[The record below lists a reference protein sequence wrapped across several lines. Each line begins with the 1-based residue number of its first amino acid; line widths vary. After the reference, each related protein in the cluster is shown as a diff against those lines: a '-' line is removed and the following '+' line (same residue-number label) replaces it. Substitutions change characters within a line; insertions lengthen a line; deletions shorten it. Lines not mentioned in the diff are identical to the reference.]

1 MLKFLEDEKN
11 IEEKDL
17 FMHMEN
23 KDFDNII
30 DIGISIIDNNK
41 FNLCIFFLFFLF
53 LLSISSLLIQC
64 CIYYYQQICYYQA
77 SRYNIRQ
84 HSLRQSIQCPKRE
97 RLGNRCSLLLRSTV
111 FIIIWFRTSRLPD
124 YRQSAIQCRIPCARR
139 RETAIN
145 GYLSEQL

>member
-53 LLSISSLLIQC
+53 LLSISSLLI
-64 CIYYYQQICYYQA
+64 
-77 SRYNIRQ
+77 
-84 HSLRQSIQCPKRE
+84 
-97 RLGNRCSLLLRSTV
+97 
-111 FIIIWFRTSRLPD
+111 
-124 YRQSAIQCRIPCARR
+124 
-139 RETAIN
+139 
-145 GYLSEQL
+145 